1 VQTYIN
7 IWKQIR
13 PTIIDDIQN
22 NLEEV
27 YTKYKDVFDE
37 NMAIHNTK
45 YPNEGM
51 NTFLSQI
58 SEVKEKL
65 IERIVLLDDL
75 MKQYDDKT
83 VINNIASNNS
93 KNNHFYN
100 LFGIK
105 IDKPYSNSIY
115 INNGKKYV
123 VK

>member
-1 VQTYIN
+1 
-7 IWKQIR
+7 
-13 PTIIDDIQN
+13 
-22 NLEEV
+22 
-27 YTKYKDVFDE
+27 
-37 NMAIHNTK
+37 
-45 YPNEGM
+45 M

-93 KNNHFYN
+93 TNNHFYN